1 MPKSHFDQICEQ
13 TKKLV
18 IYGKLQE
25 ATDLVYFQLLRDY
38 QKEGITT
45 IDQYSNSGTNRVLR
59 QAFTGTGK
67 SVEQLYLAMR
77 HIAQSKDNKVLFF
90 VPTEELIQN
99 LADHFRSNGI
109 HTGFIKAGVPMTDR
123 VQVYIASV
131 ATLVNRL
138 DVLPFKPTLI
148 LADECFPA
156 GTLVDGKPI
165 EEYQVGDYVWSVP
178 ENSVN
183 ETPTKKKVTGI
194 FQNVKDSTTLVK
206 IKFLRLGVV
215 TEIGCTCEHPIYV
228 IREGKKIGWIPARK
242 VKVSDKCLMQVEN
255 ELKRICVIGINL
267 YVVFNKTVYNLEVED
282 YHTYFVE
289 GILVHNCH
297 HSPSNTWSKSFAA
310 FDCPKIGF
318 SATPE
323 RLDGK
328 GFDKLFDTIVYG
340 NSYKWYIEKG
350 YLAPWRAVVPEN
362 QAEALFSITKGDY
375 DQKEQEDFIE
385 DNKILGKAVEVW
397 AKHCR
402 GLKTIVFAPSIKTSQ
417 QVVEE
422 YNQYGMLHYGRVIA
436 AHLDGDKK
444 NTPDRVRRDVFR
456 RFKLPPEH
464 PENLLI
470 ISNVN
475 LLTEGISVPSCHVTQ
490 WLRKTKSSIIFD
502 QGNGRSN
509 RPEPGKIQ
517 YIIDHV
523 GNLKEHG
530 TPDRERTYHLSGRKK
545 RQQSGKYALS
555 CFQEDCLH
563 FISKDYRKLPKQ
575 ILSAGWLPCPE
586 CGTPVYIPKAQP
598 GNESPQTRRG
608 AEIEEDH
615 EFVVLNSND
624 ADLRLLNLNALFSRF
639 DKVRSAPKFYR
650 ELMKYPNLT
659 LDDFKLACRY
669 RGRSEYE
676 ANGIWPE
683 YCSKQIPQVNF

>member
-1 MPKSHFDQICEQ
+1 MLKSHFDQICEQ

-25 ATDLVYFQLLRDY
+25 ATDLVYSQLLRDY

-45 IDQYSNSGTNRVLR
+45 IDQYINSGTNRVLR

-99 LADHFRSNGI
+99 LADYFRSNGI

-131 ATLVNRL
+131 ATLVKRL

-148 LADECFPA
+148 LADE
-156 GTLVDGKPI
+156 
-165 EEYQVGDYVWSVP
+165 
-178 ENSVN
+178 
-183 ETPTKKKVTGI
+183 
-194 FQNVKDSTTLVK
+194 
-206 IKFLRLGVV
+206 
-215 TEIGCTCEHPIYV
+215 
-228 IREGKKIGWIPARK
+228 
-242 VKVSDKCLMQVEN
+242 
-255 ELKRICVIGINL
+255 
-267 YVVFNKTVYNLEVED
+267 
-282 YHTYFVE
+282 
-289 GILVHNCH
+289 CH

-350 YLAPWRAVVPEN
+350 YLAPWQAVVPEN
-362 QAEALFSITKGDY
+362 QAEALFSVTKGDY

-385 DNKILGKAVEVW
+385 ENKILGKAVEVW
-397 AKHCR
+397 SKHCKD
-402 GLKTIVFAPSIKTSQ
+402 LKTIVFAPSIKTSQ

-436 AHLDGDKK
+436 AHLDGK
-444 NTPDRVRRDVFR
+444 TPDRERRDVFR
-456 RFKLPPEH
+456 RFKLPSEH
-464 PENLLI
+464 PDSLLI
-470 ISNVN
+470 MSNVA
-475 LLTEGISVPSCHVTQ
+475 LFIEGISVPSCHVTQ

-530 TPDRERTYHLSGRKK
+530 TPDRERTYHLTGRKK

-615 EFVVLNSND
+615 EFVVLSSND
-624 ADLRLLNLNALFSRF
+624 ADLRLLNLNALFRRF
-639 DKVRSAPKFYR
+639 DKVKSAPKFYR

-683 YCSKQIPQVNF
+683 YCAKQIPQVNF